1 MFRALNRMGDR
12 LLDRL
17 LPSTT
22 ARAEACW
29 WDSVLRMTCC
39 LYAGVKYCHL

>member
-1 MFRALNRMGDR
+1 MGDR